1 MPEGRA
7 NKAATPCTRVGSFK
21 LLFLV
26 RAIVG
31 IVRGEEAS
39 QPKRPI
45 ATREACA
52 WAKWLTVTTWQ
63 AFVLIVRYV
72 KYKQRGST

>member
-7 NKAATPCTRVGSFK
+7 NKAATPCTRVGCFK

-31 IVRGEEAS
+31 IVRGKRAS
-39 QPKRPI
+39 QPKKLMRQ
-45 ATREACA
+45 E
-52 WAKWLTVTTWQ
+52 KL
-63 AFVLIVRYV
+63 VRG
-72 KYKQRGST
+72 QNG

>member
-7 NKAATPCTRVGSFK
+7 NKAAAPCIRVGSFK

-31 IVRGEEAS
+31 IVGRNGGKEAQVS
-39 QPKRPI
+39 LKSSCDKRSLCVGKMADSYHVAGVCINCPL
-45 ATREACA
+45 C
-52 WAKWLTVTTWQ
+52 
-63 AFVLIVRYV
+63 
-72 KYKQRGST
+72 

>member
-31 IVRGEEAS
+31 IVGGRGQSA
-39 QPKRPI
+39 
-45 ATREACA
+45 
-52 WAKWLTVTTWQ
+52 
-63 AFVLIVRYV
+63 
-72 KYKQRGST
+72 

>member
-1 MPEGRA
+1 MP
-7 NKAATPCTRVGSFK
+7 NKATSGSLVGLHVAVVWQSRLGIPCAGSGGGK
-21 LLFLV
+21 
-26 RAIVG
+26 
-31 IVRGEEAS
+31 EAS

-52 WAKWLTVTTWQ
+52 WAKWLTVTTWR

>member
-7 NKAATPCTRVGSFK
+7 NKAATPCTRVGGFK

-31 IVRGEEAS
+31 IVGGE
-39 QPKRPI
+39 KRPVSLKSSCDKRSLCVGKMADSYHVAGVCI
-45 ATREACA
+45 NCP
-52 WAKWLTVTTWQ
+52 LC
-63 AFVLIVRYV
+63 
-72 KYKQRGST
+72 

>member
-31 IVRGEEAS
+31 IVGGEKRAS
-39 QPKRPI
+39 QPNQLMRQEK
-45 ATREACA
+45 
-52 WAKWLTVTTWQ
+52 L
-63 AFVLIVRYV
+63 VRG
-72 KYKQRGST
+72 QNG

>member
-7 NKAATPCTRVGSFK
+7 NKAATPCTRVGGFK

-31 IVRGEEAS
+31 IVGGEKGQSA
-39 QPKRPI
+39 
-45 ATREACA
+45 
-52 WAKWLTVTTWQ
+52 
-63 AFVLIVRYV
+63 
-72 KYKQRGST
+72 